1 MKDMAKI
8 TVSATRESIPQVAAF
23 VEGELEKLSC
33 PMKALAQINIAV
45 DELYSNI
52 VNYAYKESGAPGE
65 AIVAVES
72 AGENSARVIFEDG
85 GVPYNPLAKPDPDT
99 SLSAEERKIGGL
111 GIFIVKKT
119 MDAMDYKYEAGKNI
133 LTIIKKW

>member
-1 MKDMAKI
+1 MAKI

-33 PMKALAQINIAV
+33 PMKELAQINIAV

-52 VNYAYKESGAPGE
+52 VNYAYKDGEGE
-65 AIVAVES
+65 ASVSVQ
-72 AGENSARVIFEDG
+72 GLPPNSVRVTFEDS
-85 GVPYNPLAKPDPDT
+85 GVPYNPLAKSDPDVT
-99 SLSAEERKIGGL
+99 LGAEERQIGGL

-119 MDAMDYKYEAGKNI
+119 MDAMEYNFEDGKNI
-133 LTIIKKW
+133 LAITKKWG

>member
-1 MKDMAKI
+1 MAKI

-33 PMKALAQINIAV
+33 PMKELAQINIAV

-52 VNYAYKESGAPGE
+52 VNYAYKGGEGE
-65 AIVAVES
+65 ASVSVQ
-72 AGENSARVIFEDG
+72 GLPPNSVRLTFEDS
-85 GVPYNPLAKPDPDT
+85 GVPYNPLAKPDPDVT
-99 SLSAEERKIGGL
+99 LGAEERQIGGL

-119 MDAMDYKYEAGKNI
+119 MDAMEYKFEGGKNI
-133 LTIIKKW
+133 LAITKKWG